1 MLETRRRSPNII
13 VFESSDTNRGEN
25 GTWTTLASRSSSPV
39 RRRGSD
45 LACAQRFAA
54 DGAKVVLADIQT
66 EKGEQSAQAL
76 RDAGGEAMFVA
87 CDVGD
92 RARVEAL
99 VAKTVE
105 AYGGLDVMIS
115 NAAVLHPA
123 DVLELEEEDFDRV
136 VRVNLKGFFLTG
148 QAAARQMVAQGRG
161 GAIINMSS
169 IQAYITNA
177 NLLSY
182 AVCKGGVAQLT
193 VAMALSLAPHGIRV
207 NAIGPGSIATDMVM
221 QLISSDEARRTVMS
235 RTPMGRLGKPEE
247 IAAVAAFLASD
258 EASYITGETVVAD
271 GGRLGLNYVVPV
283 VD

>member
-1 MLETRRRSPNII
+1 M
-13 VFESSDTNRGEN
+13 ESSGKSVVITGAAQ
-25 GTWTTLASRSSSPV
+25 GI
-39 RRRGSD
+39 GF
-45 LACAQRFAA
+45 ACARRFAN
-54 DGAKVVLADIQT
+54 DGAKVVLADIQVD
-66 EKGEQSAQAL
+66 KGEAAAQTV
-76 RDAGGEAMFVA
+76 RDEGGNAMFVA

-92 RARVEAL
+92 RTQVEAL

-123 DVLELEEEDFDRV
+123 DILGLEEEDFDRV

-148 QAAARQMVAQGRG
+148 QAAAKQMVAQGRG

-169 IQAYITNA
+169 IQATITNA

-182 AVCKGGVAQLT
+182 AVCKGGVKQLT
-193 VAMALSLAPHGIRV
+193 VAMALALATKGIRV
-207 NAIGPGSIATDMVM
+207 NAIGPGSIATNMVM

-235 RTPMGRLGKPEE
+235 RTPMGRLGTPEE

-258 EASYITGETVVAD
+258 EASYITGETINAD

-283 VD
+283 AD

>member
-1 MLETRRRSPNII
+1 MSNSGKTVI
-13 VFESSDTNRGEN
+13 VTGAAQ
-25 GTWTTLASRSSSPV
+25 GI
-39 RRRGSD
+39 G
-45 LACAQRFAA
+45 LACARRFAD
-54 DGAKVVLADIQT
+54 DGAKVVLADIQAG
-66 EKGEQSAQAL
+66 KGEAAAQSL
-76 RDAGGEAMFVA
+76 RAEGGEAMFVA

-92 RARVEAL
+92 RAEVDAL
-99 VAKTVE
+99 VEKTVA

-123 DVLELEEEDFDRV
+123 DILELEEEDFDRV

-148 QAAARQMVAQGRG
+148 QAAAKQMVAQGRG
-161 GAIINMSS
+161 GVIINMSS
-169 IQAYITNA
+169 IQAYITNG

-182 AVCKGGVAQLT
+182 AVCKGGVKQLT
-193 VAMALSLAPHGIRV
+193 VAMALALAPKGIRV

-221 QLISSDEARRTVMS
+221 QLISSEEARRTVMS
-235 RTPMGRLGKPEE
+235 RTPIGRLGTPAE

>member
-1 MLETRRRSPNII
+1 MDNSGKSVVITGAAQGIG
-13 VFESSDTNRGEN
+13 F
-25 GTWTTLASRSSSPV
+25 
-39 RRRGSD
+39 
-45 LACAQRFAA
+45 ACAERFAA
-54 DGAKVVLADIQT
+54 DGAKVVLADIQA
-66 EKGEQSAQAL
+66 EKGEAAAQRL
-76 RDAGGEAMFVA
+76 RDTGGEAMFVA
-87 CDVGD
+87 CDVGE
-92 RARVEAL
+92 RVQVETL
-99 VAKTVE
+99 VERTVE

-148 QAAARQMVAQGRG
+148 QAAAKKMVAQGRG

-182 AVCKGGVAQLT
+182 AVCKGGVKQLT
-193 VAMALSLAPHGIRV
+193 VAMALSLAPPRHPRQRDRARQYRHRHGDAAHLQRR
-207 NAIGPGSIATDMVM
+207 GPAHRDVAHADGTAGEAGGSC
-221 QLISSDEARRTVMS
+221 
-235 RTPMGRLGKPEE
+235 GG
-247 IAAVAAFLASD
+247 AAFLASD

-283 VD
+283 ED

>member
-1 MLETRRRSPNII
+1 MDNSGKAVVVTGAAQGIG
-13 VFESSDTNRGEN
+13 F
-25 GTWTTLASRSSSPV
+25 
-39 RRRGSD
+39 
-45 LACAQRFAA
+45 ACAQRFAN
-54 DGAKVVLADIQT
+54 DGAKVVLADIRT
-66 EKGEQSAQAL
+66 DKGEAAAHSL
-76 RDAGGEAMFVA
+76 RTEGARAMFVA

-92 RARVEAL
+92 RRQVEEL
-99 VAKTVE
+99 VEQTVA

-123 DVLELEEEDFDRV
+123 DILELAEEDFDRV

-148 QAAARQMVAQGRG
+148 QAAAKQMVAQGRG
-161 GAIINMSS
+161 GVIINMSS
-169 IQAYITNA
+169 IQATITNA

-182 AVCKGGVAQLT
+182 AVCKGGVQQLT
-193 VAMALSLAPHGIRV
+193 VAMALALATRGIRV
-207 NAIGPGSIATDMVM
+207 NAIAPGSIATDMVM

-235 RTPMGRLGKPEE
+235 RTPMGRLGSPAE

-283 VD
+283 AD

>member
-1 MLETRRRSPNII
+1 MGDAEHSGRTVI
-13 VFESSDTNRGEN
+13 VTGAAQ
-25 GTWTTLASRSSSPV
+25 GI
-39 RRRGSD
+39 G
-45 LACAQRFAA
+45 LACARRFAG
-54 DGAKVVLADIQT
+54 DGAKVVLADVQS
-66 EKGEQSAQAL
+66 EKGEAAAQSL
-76 RDAGGEAMFVA
+76 RDGGGEATFVA
-87 CDVGD
+87 CDVGE
-92 RARVEAL
+92 RVQVEAL

-105 AYGGLDVMIS
+105 TYGGVDVMIS
-115 NAAVLHPA
+115 NAAVLHAA
-123 DVLELEEEDFDRV
+123 DILEIEEEDFDRV

-148 QAAARQMVAQGRG
+148 KAAAVQMVAQGRG

-182 AVCKGGVAQLT
+182 AVCKGGVKQLT
-193 VAMALSLAPHGIRV
+193 VAMALALAPKGIRV

-221 QLISSDEARRTVMS
+221 QLTSNEEARRTVMS
-235 RTPMGRLGKPEE
+235 RTPTGRLGKPEE

-283 VD
+283 TD

>member
-1 MLETRRRSPNII
+1 MDNSGKSVVITGAAQGIG
-13 VFESSDTNRGEN
+13 F
-25 GTWTTLASRSSSPV
+25 
-39 RRRGSD
+39 
-45 LACAQRFAA
+45 ACGQRFAA
-54 DGAKVVLADIQT
+54 DGARVTLADIQA
-66 EKGEQSAQAL
+66 EKGEAAAQSL

-92 RARVEAL
+92 RGQVEAL

-105 AYGGLDVMIS
+105 AHGGIDVMIS
-115 NAAVLHPA
+115 NAAVLHPG
-123 DVLELEEEDFDRV
+123 DILEIGEEDFDRV

-148 QAAARQMVAQGRG
+148 QAAAKQMVAQGRG
-161 GAIINMSS
+161 GVIINMSS

-182 AVCKGGVAQLT
+182 AVCKGGVKQLT
-193 VAMALSLAPHGIRV
+193 VAMALALATKGIRV

-221 QLISSDEARRTVMS
+221 QLISSDDARRTVMS
-235 RTPMGRLGKPEE
+235 RTPMGRLGAPAE

-283 VD
+283 AD

>member
-1 MLETRRRSPNII
+1 MSNSGKTVI
-13 VFESSDTNRGEN
+13 VTGAAQ
-25 GTWTTLASRSSSPV
+25 GI
-39 RRRGSD
+39 G
-45 LACAQRFAA
+45 LACARRFAN
-54 DGAKVVLADIQT
+54 DGAKVVLADIQAG
-66 EKGEQSAQAL
+66 KGEAAAQSL
-76 RDAGGEAMFVA
+76 RAEGGEAMFVA

-92 RARVEAL
+92 RAEVDAL
-99 VAKTVE
+99 VEKTVA

-123 DVLELEEEDFDRV
+123 DILELEEEDFDRV

-148 QAAARQMVAQGRG
+148 QAAAKQMVAQGRG
-161 GAIINMSS
+161 GVIINMSS
-169 IQAYITNA
+169 IQAYITNG

-182 AVCKGGVAQLT
+182 AVCKGGVKQLT
-193 VAMALSLAPHGIRV
+193 VAMALALAPKGIRV

-221 QLISSDEARRTVMS
+221 QLISSEEARRTVMS
-235 RTPMGRLGKPEE
+235 RTPIGRLGRPEE

>member
-1 MLETRRRSPNII
+1 M
-13 VFESSDTNRGEN
+13 ESSGKSVVITGAAQ
-25 GTWTTLASRSSSPV
+25 GI
-39 RRRGSD
+39 GF
-45 LACAQRFAA
+45 ACARRFAN
-54 DGAKVVLADIQT
+54 DGAKVVLADIQVD
-66 EKGEQSAQAL
+66 KGEAAAQTV
-76 RDAGGEAMFVA
+76 RDEGGNAMFVA

-92 RARVEAL
+92 RTQVEAL

-123 DVLELEEEDFDRV
+123 DILELEEEDFDRV

-148 QAAARQMVAQGRG
+148 QVAAKQMVAQGRG
-161 GAIINMSS
+161 GVIINMSS
-169 IQAYITNA
+169 IQATITNA

-182 AVCKGGVAQLT
+182 AVCKGGVKQLT
-193 VAMALSLAPHGIRV
+193 VAMALALATKGIRV
-207 NAIGPGSIATDMVM
+207 NAIGPGSIATNMVM

-235 RTPMGRLGKPEE
+235 RTPMGRLGTPAE

-258 EASYITGETVVAD
+258 EASYITGETINAD

-283 VD
+283 AD

>member
-1 MLETRRRSPNII
+1 MSNSGKTVI
-13 VFESSDTNRGEN
+13 VTGAAQ
-25 GTWTTLASRSSSPV
+25 GI
-39 RRRGSD
+39 G
-45 LACAQRFAA
+45 LACARRFAD
-54 DGAKVVLADIQT
+54 DGAKVVLADIQAG
-66 EKGEQSAQAL
+66 KGEAAAQSL
-76 RDAGGEAMFVA
+76 RAEGGEAMFVA

-92 RARVEAL
+92 RAEVDAL
-99 VAKTVE
+99 VEKTVA

-123 DVLELEEEDFDRV
+123 DILELEEEDFDRV

-148 QAAARQMVAQGRG
+148 QAAAKQMVAQGRG
-161 GAIINMSS
+161 GVIINMSS
-169 IQAYITNA
+169 IQAYITNG

-182 AVCKGGVAQLT
+182 AVCKGGVKQLT
-193 VAMALSLAPHGIRV
+193 VAMALALAPKGIRV

-221 QLISSDEARRTVMS
+221 QLISSEEARRTVMS
-235 RTPMGRLGKPEE
+235 RTPMGRLGTPAE

>member
-1 MLETRRRSPNII
+1 MGSSGRSVVITGAAQGI
-13 VFESSDTNRGEN
+13 G
-25 GTWTTLASRSSSPV
+25 
-39 RRRGSD
+39 
-45 LACAQRFAA
+45 LACAQRFAD
-54 DGAKVVLADIQT
+54 DGANVVLADIQVD
-66 EKGEQSAQAL
+66 KGETAAQTL
-76 RDAGGEAMFVA
+76 RDGGGEAMFVA

-92 RARVEAL
+92 RGQVEAL
-99 VAKTVE
+99 VRRTVE

-123 DVLELEEEDFDRV
+123 DILELEEEDFDRV

-161 GAIINMSS
+161 GVIINMSS
-169 IQAYITNA
+169 IQAQITNA

-182 AVCKGGVAQLT
+182 AVCKGGVRQLT
-193 VAMALSLAPHGIRV
+193 VAMALALAPKGIRV

-221 QLISSDEARRTVMS
+221 QLISSDDAMRTVMS
-235 RTPMGRLGKPEE
+235 RTPMGRLGTPEE

-258 EASYITGETVVAD
+258 EASYITGETINAD

-283 VD
+283 AD

>member
-1 MLETRRRSPNII
+1 MDNTGKSVVITGAAQGI
-13 VFESSDTNRGEN
+13 G
-25 GTWTTLASRSSSPV
+25 
-39 RRRGSD
+39 

-92 RARVEAL
+92 RAQVEAL

-123 DVLELEEEDFDRV
+123 DVLELAEEDFDRV

-148 QAAARQMVAQGRG
+148 QGAARQMVAQGRG

-177 NLLSY
+177 NLLS
-182 AVCKGGVAQLT
+182 
-193 VAMALSLAPHGIRV
+193 
-207 NAIGPGSIATDMVM
+207 
-221 QLISSDEARRTVMS
+221 
-235 RTPMGRLGKPEE
+235 
-247 IAAVAAFLASD
+247 
-258 EASYITGETVVAD
+258 
-271 GGRLGLNYVVPV
+271 
-283 VD
+283 

>member
-1 MLETRRRSPNII
+1 
-13 VFESSDTNRGEN
+13 
-25 GTWTTLASRSSSPV
+25 
-39 RRRGSD
+39 
-45 LACAQRFAA
+45 
-54 DGAKVVLADIQT
+54 
-66 EKGEQSAQAL
+66 
-76 RDAGGEAMFVA
+76 
-87 CDVGD
+87 
-92 RARVEAL
+92 
-99 VAKTVE
+99 
-105 AYGGLDVMIS
+105 MIS

-148 QAAARQMVAQGRG
+148 QAAARADGRAGPRRGDHPHVVDPGVHHQCEPALLRGVQGRG
-161 GAIINMSS
+161 EAAHGGDGAGPRT
-169 IQAYITNA
+169 QE
-177 NLLSY
+177 
-182 AVCKGGVAQLT
+182 
-193 VAMALSLAPHGIRV
+193 IRV

-283 VD
+283 TD

>member
-1 MLETRRRSPNII
+1 MSNSGKTVI
-13 VFESSDTNRGEN
+13 VTGAAQ
-25 GTWTTLASRSSSPV
+25 GI
-39 RRRGSD
+39 G
-45 LACAQRFAA
+45 LACARRFAN
-54 DGAKVVLADIQT
+54 DGAKVVLADIQAG
-66 EKGEQSAQAL
+66 KGEAAAQSL
-76 RDAGGEAMFVA
+76 RAEGGEAMFVA

-92 RARVEAL
+92 RAEVDAL
-99 VAKTVE
+99 VEKTVA

-123 DVLELEEEDFDRV
+123 DILELEEEDFDRV

-148 QAAARQMVAQGRG
+148 QAAAKQMVAQGRG
-161 GAIINMSS
+161 GVIINMSS
-169 IQAYITNA
+169 IQAYITNG

-182 AVCKGGVAQLT
+182 AVCKGGVKQLT
-193 VAMALSLAPHGIRV
+193 VAMALALAPKGIRV

-221 QLISSDEARRTVMS
+221 QLISSEEARRTVMS
-235 RTPMGRLGKPEE
+235 RTPMGRLGTPAE

>member
-1 MLETRRRSPNII
+1 MSNSGKTLI
-13 VFESSDTNRGEN
+13 VTGAAQ
-25 GTWTTLASRSSSPV
+25 GI
-39 RRRGSD
+39 G
-45 LACAQRFAA
+45 LACARRFAN
-54 DGAKVVLADIQT
+54 DGAKVVLADIQAG
-66 EKGEQSAQAL
+66 KGEAAAQSL
-76 RDAGGEAMFVA
+76 RAEGGEAMFVA

-92 RARVEAL
+92 RAEVDAL
-99 VAKTVE
+99 VEKTVA

-123 DVLELEEEDFDRV
+123 DILELEEEDFDRV

-148 QAAARQMVAQGRG
+148 QAAAKQMVAQGRG
-161 GAIINMSS
+161 GVIINMSS
-169 IQAYITNA
+169 IQAYITNG

-182 AVCKGGVAQLT
+182 AVCKGGVKQLT
-193 VAMALSLAPHGIRV
+193 VAMALALAPKGIRV

-221 QLISSDEARRTVMS
+221 QLISSEEARRTVMS
-235 RTPMGRLGKPEE
+235 RTPMGRLGTPAE

>member
-1 MLETRRRSPNII
+1 MSNSGKTVI
-13 VFESSDTNRGEN
+13 VTGAAQ
-25 GTWTTLASRSSSPV
+25 GI
-39 RRRGSD
+39 G
-45 LACAQRFAA
+45 LACARRFAN
-54 DGAKVVLADIQT
+54 DGAKVVLADIQAG
-66 EKGEQSAQAL
+66 KGEAAAQSL
-76 RDAGGEAMFVA
+76 RAEGGEAVFVA

-92 RARVEAL
+92 RAEVDAL
-99 VAKTVE
+99 VEKTVA

-123 DVLELEEEDFDRV
+123 DILELEEEDFDRV

-148 QAAARQMVAQGRG
+148 QAAAKQMVAQGRG
-161 GAIINMSS
+161 GVIINMSS
-169 IQAYITNA
+169 IQAYITNG

-182 AVCKGGVAQLT
+182 AVCKGGVKQLT
-193 VAMALSLAPHGIRV
+193 VAMALALAPKGIRV

-221 QLISSDEARRTVMS
+221 QLISSEEARRTVMS
-235 RTPMGRLGKPEE
+235 RTPIGRLGTPAE